1 MIYVLLAYISYPL
14 VFLMSKLSGPRF
26 SLPLEGVQPPRVLS
40 GGRAR
45 AGGAQGESFVVF
57 QTAKLG
63 DMICSTPVFREIKRA
78 YPASRLGVVIHPAT
92 RPLLKHNPHIDEI
105 IEFDP
110 RLYRGVA
117 GKIRFAFAL
126 GKRGYSSALI
136 LMPNAANILAAF
148 WALIPKRV
156 CVYPNFTGPT
166 LRRLL
171 ALNTH
176 LEYHGE
182 GRMSMETYLGALR
195 QFGIK
200 NCGMQKEVYAPKE
213 ADAKA
218 AAYLKGDGPF
228 AGVAPG
234 TANVMKEW
242 GREKFLE
249 LSKRI
254 SDETTATV
262 VVIGSEKERAAG
274 EEIVGACR
282 ASGGRR
288 RAINACGAFS
298 LEEAPALLK
307 RLSVVIGVDTAL
319 IYMADALDVPAVDIA
334 GPCDMNDQRPIGK
347 GSVII
352 QKKSLPCVPCSHTFR
367 VPYECREGHR
377 SCVADVT
384 VEEVFSAAV
393 KIIQ

>member
-1 MIYVLLAYISYPL
+1 MIYVALAYISYPL
-14 VFLMSKLSGPRF
+14 VFLMTKLLGAAR
-26 SLPLEGVQPPRVLS
+26 GVQ
-40 GGRAR
+40 
-45 AGGAQGESFVVF
+45 EDSFVVF

-63 DMICSTPVFREIKRA
+63 DMICTTPVFREIKRA
-78 YPASRLGVVIHPAT
+78 YPASRLGVVIHQAT
-92 RPLLKHNPHIDEI
+92 RPLLKNNPHIDEI

-126 GKRGYSSALI
+126 RKRGYSSALI

-171 ALNTH
+171 TLNTH

-182 GRMSMETYLGALR
+182 GRMAMETYLGALR
-195 QFGIK
+195 EFGIK
-200 NCGMQKEVYAPKE
+200 NCEMQKEVYAPKE

-218 AAYLKGDGPF
+218 AAFLKDAGPF

-234 TANVMKEW
+234 TANAMKEW

-254 SDETTATV
+254 FGETTATV
-262 VVIGSEKERAAG
+262 VVLGSEKERAVG
-274 EEIVGACR
+274 EEIVGACQ
-282 ASGGRR
+282 ASGGAPPLQAREGRR

-319 IYMADALDVPAVDIA
+319 IYMADALGVPAIDIA
-334 GPCDMNDQRPIGK
+334 GPCDMNDQRPVGR

-352 QKKSLPCVPCSHTFR
+352 QKKGLPCVPCSHTFR

-377 SCVADVT
+377 RCVADVT
-384 VEEVFSAAV
+384 VEEVFSAV
-393 KIIQ
+393 EKII

>member
-14 VFLMSKLSGPRF
+14 VFLMTKL
-26 SLPLEGVQPPRVLS
+26 L
-40 GGRAR
+40 GGERPD
-45 AGGAQGESFVVF
+45 SFVVF

-63 DMICSTPVFREIKRA
+63 DMICTTPVFREIKRA
-78 YPASRLGVVIHPAT
+78 YPACRLGVVIHPAT
-92 RPLLKHNPHIDEI
+92 RPLLKNNPHIDEI

-117 GKIRFAFAL
+117 GKIRFALAL
-126 GKRGYSSALI
+126 GKRRYSSALI

-171 ALNTH
+171 ALNMH

-182 GRMSMETYLGALR
+182 GRMAMETYLGALKH
-195 QFGIK
+195 FGIK
-200 NCGMQKEVYAPKE
+200 DCETQKEVYAPEE
-213 ADAKA
+213 ADRKA
-218 AAYLKGDGPF
+218 AAYLKGGGLF

-234 TANVMKEW
+234 TANAMKEW

-254 SDETTATV
+254 LGETTATV
-262 VVIGSEKERAAG
+262 VVLGSEKERAVG
-274 EEIVGACR
+274 EEIVGGLR
-282 ASGGRR
+282 ASGASGGAR

-319 IYMADALDVPAVDIA
+319 IYMADALGIPAVDIA
-334 GPCDMNDQRPIGK
+334 GPCDMSDQRPVGR

-352 QKKSLPCVPCSHTFR
+352 RKTGLPCVPCSHTFR

-377 SCVADVT
+377 RCVADVT
-384 VEEVFSAAV
+384 VDEVFSAV
-393 KIIQ
+393 EKIIQ

>member
-14 VFLMSKLSGPRF
+14 VFLISKLSG
-26 SLPLEGVQPPRVLS
+26 
-40 GGRAR
+40 R
-45 AGGAQGESFVVF
+45 AGLEPAPTFVVF

-63 DMICSTPVFREIKRA
+63 DMICTTPVFREIKRA

-92 RPLLKHNPHIDEI
+92 RPLLKNNPHVDEI

-110 RLYRGVA
+110 KLYRGVA
-117 GKIRFAFAL
+117 GKIRFALAL
-126 GKRGYSSALI
+126 GKRRYSSALI

-156 CVYPNFTGPT
+156 CVYPTPASGTRGHDFTGPT

-182 GRMSMETYLGALR
+182 GRLSMETYLGALKH
-195 QFGIK
+195 FGIK
-200 NCGMQKEVYAPKE
+200 NCEMQKEVYAPKE

-218 AAYLKGDGPF
+218 AMFLKGGGPF

-234 TANVMKEW
+234 TANAMKEW
-242 GREKFLE
+242 GREKFIE
-249 LSKRI
+249 LTKKI
-254 SDETTATV
+254 VDGTTATV
-262 VVIGSEKERAAG
+262 VVLGSEKERVVG
-274 EEIVGACR
+274 EEIVDSLGA
-282 ASGGRR
+282 RR
-288 RAINACGAFS
+288 VINACGAFS
-298 LEEAPALLK
+298 LEDAPALLK

-319 IYMADALDVPAVDIA
+319 IYMADALNVPVVDIA
-334 GPCDMNDQRPIGK
+334 GPCDMNDQRPTGK
-347 GSVII
+347 GGVII
-352 QKKSLPCVPCSHTFR
+352 QKKELSCVPCSHTFR

-377 SCVADVT
+377 RCVADVT
-384 VEEVFSAAV
+384 VDEVFSAALKLFPTGRV
-393 KIIQ
+393 